1 MQRVTR
7 TFGRAMLSQLH
18 PRMLLL
24 TIAPFLLS
32 LIVWG
37 TALWFGL
44 QPAIE
49 WLETWLADYHWF
61 RGTAN
66 TLGSIGLGAL
76 KAVMV
81 PLIAMWLLLPLM
93 IVTALSFVAVLAM
106 PAVARHVGNKRY
118 PSLTR
123 KGEGG
128 FFGSVWTSLSSLAIF
143 VLLWIVTLPLALI
156 PPLTLVIQPLLWG
169 WLTCRVM
176 AYDALADHATEE
188 ERRSILRE
196 HRLSLLAI
204 GIITGALG
212 AVPTLLWLGGVLT
225 FVLLPV
231 LAAGSIWLYVFVF
244 TLTGLW
250 FTHYCLD
257 ALEARRAGQG
267 QRLLSDSRRRD
278 IQLCRK

>member
-7 TFGRAMLSQLH
+7 TFGRALLTQLH

-24 TIAPFLLS
+24 TIAPFVLS
-32 LIVWG
+32 LVVWG
-37 TALWFGL
+37 IALWFGL
-44 QPAIE
+44 QPAID
-49 WLETWLADYHWF
+49 WLETWLTDYRWF
-61 RGTAN
+61 RSMAD
-66 TLGSIGLGAL
+66 TLGSSGLGTL
-76 KAVMV
+76 KAVLV

-106 PAVARHVGNKRY
+106 PAVARHVGNRRY
-118 PSLTR
+118 PDLIK

-128 FFGSVWTSLSSLAIF
+128 FFGSVWSSLSSLAIF

-156 PPLTLVIQPLLWG
+156 PPLTFLIQPLLWG

-176 AYDALADHATEE
+176 AYDALADHATQE

-196 HRLSLLAI
+196 HRWPLLAI

-212 AVPTLLWLGGVLT
+212 AAPTLLWLGGVLT

-231 LAAGSIWLYVFVF
+231 LAAGSIWLYVLVF

-257 ALEARRAGQG
+257 ALEARRAAQG
-267 QRLLSDSRRRD
+267 LTVAS
-278 IQLCRK
+278 

>member
-24 TIAPFLLS
+24 TIAPFVLS

-37 TALWFGL
+37 IALWFGL
-44 QPAIE
+44 QPAIG
-49 WLETWLADYHWF
+49 WLEIWLTDYRWF
-61 RGTAN
+61 RTMAD
-66 TLGSIGLGAL
+66 TLGSIGLGAM
-76 KAVMV
+76 KAVLV

-93 IVTALSFVAVLAM
+93 IVTALGFVAVLAM
-106 PAVARHVGNKRY
+106 PAVARHVGHRRY
-118 PSLTR
+118 PGLEK

-143 VLLWIVTLPLALI
+143 ILLWIVTLPLALI
-156 PPLTLVIQPLLWG
+156 PPLTLLIQPLLWG
-169 WLTCRVM
+169 WLTYRVM

-188 ERRSILRE
+188 ERCAILRE
-196 HRLSLLAI
+196 HRLPLLAI
-204 GIITGALG
+204 GVVTGALS
-212 AVPTLLWLGGVLT
+212 AAPTVLWLGGVLT

-231 LAAGSIWLYVFVF
+231 LAAGSIWLYVLVF
-244 TLTGLW
+244 LLTGLW

-257 ALEARRAGQG
+257 VLQARRAA
-267 QRLLSDSRRRD
+267 QRATTAS
-278 IQLCRK
+278 